1 MRLAS
6 ALDFKLIETLFW
18 SLHYTIRLNVS
29 IDSILCSTDNYLALS
44 PSMGN
49 GLQIWMHRDTSSGA
63 PLPVKHVVLLIIA
76 PMSISKNPWCDADPG
91 NILTLRDPPGGERGP
106 CCCWLTRLGALF
118 FKMCASWIFHGRGH
132 VYMTSCTTNFFR
144 L

>member
-1 MRLAS
+1 MNVV
-6 ALDFKLIETLFW
+6 LDLELVKFVQGTYLEAY
-18 SLHYTIRLNVS
+18 SIRLNVS

-76 PMSISKNPWCDADPG
+76 PMSISKNP
-91 NILTLRDPPGGERGP
+91 
-106 CCCWLTRLGALF
+106 
-118 FKMCASWIFHGRGH
+118 
-132 VYMTSCTTNFFR
+132 
-144 L
+144 